1 MTLVAILVV
10 QILVAIATIV
20 LFTAGL
26 AIIFGMM
33 RVINL
38 AHGEF
43 MMLGG
48 YAALKSY
55 QAGLNLW
62 LAMLVVAPA
71 FVGIVGI
78 VVERLL
84 ISRLY
89 GRMIDTLLATW
100 GLSLFL
106 TGLVTTIFGNTTVG
120 VPTPLGSFHIGE
132 FGMGTYNIVLLAI
145 TMLLMATMFY
155 VLRFTKLGL
164 IARGTMQNREMTAAL
179 GLNPRKIYSLTF
191 AVGAAVTGLA
201 GGLLVPLTGVIP
213 TMGGAFVAK
222 AFITVICGGP
232 AMISGTVSASGVF
245 GVINQLVSYAVT
257 PVIGEAALLLA
268 AVVLLRALPDGLSG
282 RLFKGAV

>member
-1 MTLVAILVV
+1 MTLVAILAV
-10 QILVAIATIV
+10 QILVSIATIV

-78 VVERLL
+78 IVERVL

-106 TGLVTTIFGNTTVG
+106 VGVVTTIFGNSTVG
-120 VPTPLGSFHIGE
+120 VPTPLGTFHIGS
-132 FGMGTYNIVLLAI
+132 FGMGSYNIALLGITAVLVGV
-145 TMLLMATMFY
+145 MFY
-155 VLRFTKLGL
+155 VIRYTKVGL
-164 IARGTMQNREMTAAL
+164 IARGTMQNRDMTAAL
-179 GLNPRKIYSLTF
+179 GLNPRKIYSITF

-213 TMGGAFVAK
+213 TMGSALVAK
-222 AFITVICGGP
+222 AIITLICRGP
-232 AMISGTVSASGVF
+232 QIISGTVSASSVF
-245 GVINQLVSYAVT
+245 GVINQLVSYELT
-257 PVIGEAALLLA
+257 PVLGEAALLLV

>member
-1 MTLVAILVV
+1 MTLVAILMV

-78 VVERLL
+78 VVERVL

-89 GRMIDTLLATW
+89 GRMIDSLLATW

-120 VPTPLGSFHIGE
+120 VPTPLGSFHIGQ

-145 TMLLMATMFY
+145 TMLLMAIMFY

-179 GLNPRKIYSLTF
+179 GLNPRKIYSITF

>member
-78 VVERLL
+78 VVERVL

-89 GRMIDTLLATW
+89 GRMIDSLLATW

-120 VPTPLGSFHIGE
+120 VPTPLGSFHIGQ
-132 FGMGTYNIVLLAI
+132 FGSGTYNIVLLAI
-145 TMLLMATMFY
+145 TMLLMAIMFY

-179 GLNPRKIYSLTF
+179 GLNPRKIYSITF